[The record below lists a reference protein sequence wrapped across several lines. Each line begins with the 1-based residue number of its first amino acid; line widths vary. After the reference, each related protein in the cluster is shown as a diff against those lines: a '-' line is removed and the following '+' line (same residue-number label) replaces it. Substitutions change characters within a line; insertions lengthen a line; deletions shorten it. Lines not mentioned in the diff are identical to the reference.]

1 MPFQS
6 LDLLILELFFLWHLN
21 SLVCLADIVYRSEF
35 LFWTSSLSILTLIS
49 FLGSGN
55 DKGSPWSN
63 TFVKGLKG
71 SEMVDGMELSED
83 VVTDDDGLSET
94 DEESDVRLNCQSIS
108 EASVITRYSQLT
120 YITTFALYFSI
131 YSIQI

>member
-1 MPFQS
+1 M
-6 LDLLILELFFLWHLN
+6 
-21 SLVCLADIVYRSEF
+21 
-35 LFWTSSLSILTLIS
+35 
-49 FLGSGN
+49 
-55 DKGSPWSN
+55 
-63 TFVKGLKG
+63 KGLKG